1 MWTRDERCRDI
12 IEGAWER
19 ERVDSEGSIMG
30 RLKRCQEQLQK
41 WNWREF
47 GNVNKILKQKKE
59 KLQQL
64 ELWDSLHGKAE
75 EIKRVRDEIN
85 EIQVREEMMWSQRS
99 RALWLKWGDR
109 NTKFF
114 HTSASQRR
122 RKNWIAGLQD
132 PSGVW

>member
-85 EIQVREEMMWSQRS
+85 EIQVREEIMWS
-99 RALWLKWGDR
+99 
-109 NTKFF
+109 
-114 HTSASQRR
+114 
-122 RKNWIAGLQD
+122 
-132 PSGVW
+132 